1 MTTKTLTIPGMPE
14 TTPRTSLSV
23 NRTLTLTIP
32 GMPTIQREGTEPP
45 ILLALGRLEAGAAL
59 RGQVPED
66 IFLEIGYFRAG
77 AGLYGLPAMDSMI
90 STGHFGAGAS
100 VSGFG
105 WLSGIRLGRCRAGAG
120 LRNTGLLLS
129 LPLGHLGVEAVP
141 RFGVTASGRLL
152 QMGRFGMGAGLSG
165 AAVLGYPLGRFTA
178 AADIIRPSE
187 FVGWVVTTGRLSA
200 EAAFRGGPFLDIW
213 WETVSPSVQRIYAC
227 FITGTA
233 NGVEDLE
240 IPISS
245 LQYRLYSHGGS
256 YLSVVIP
263 NAVQNTA
270 AITARKDGQIVLC
283 QGIRYADG
291 SRDLA
296 EMARAG
302 KISIRHDTGGR
313 NSSITLTAGERL
325 SFSFDPAIP
334 KRSGPLI
341 STALQA
347 DGQTRIRCAPVFGLF
362 PGDTVQ
368 TPQGNYVAERISVSV
383 GRNQATM
390 EILTA

>member
-1 MTTKTLTIPGMPE
+1 MGHKYNIPP
-14 TTPRTSLSV
+14 
-23 NRTLTLTIP
+23 
-32 GMPTIQREGTEPP
+32 
-45 ILLALGRLEAGAAL
+45 LALGHDVWVKAELMGLVLPPLKRTGTDPGGDTAL
-59 RGQVPED
+59 PC
-66 IFLEIGYFRAG
+66 
-77 AGLYGLPAMDSMI
+77 
-90 STGHFGAGAS
+90 GHFRMTAR
-100 VSGFG
+100 
-105 WLSGIRLGRCRAGAG
+105 LSGQ
-120 LRNTGLLLS
+120 
-129 LPLGHLGVEAVP
+129 P
-141 RFGVTASGRLL
+141 RSFARHA
-152 QMGRFGMGAGLSG
+152 GRFSVQPVLSG
-165 AAVLGYPLGRFTA
+165 SPSGLMIMLSCGRFTA
-178 AADIIRPSE
+178 AAGI
-187 FVGWVVTTGRLSA
+187 TGPGLLHGYPVQAGVLSPVCRLSGRW
-200 EAAFRGGPFLDIW
+200 EHIVW
-213 WETVSPSVQRIYAC
+213 WLKHRARSAQRVFVC
-227 FITGTA
+227 VITGTA
-233 NGVEDLE
+233 NGLEDLE

-245 LQYRLYSHGGS
+245 LQYRLYGHGGS

-270 AITARKDGQIVLC
+270 AITARKGGQIVLY

-302 KISIRHDTGGR
+302 KINIRHDTGGR
-313 NSSITLTAGERL
+313 NSSVTLTAGERL